1 MSTTP
6 LRAAMV
12 PVTRQM
18 RAYFAPVNRTTETP
32 TIFDP
37 GLAGVFPLNSPP
49 APWVDLGWIENFARW
64 YDTPT
69 DAVRSGV
76 KSLPT
81 AQFRGALEAK
91 VELDFL
97 QWGKLQM
104 ALAGGSES
112 MNVLAPLSGSNTPAP
127 SGGTPAPAAAVLAG
141 STANTL
147 VFGTGVANAFAAGS
161 LLAVDVDY
169 AEQTGYVGS
178 GIAAAYVTSAAAVN
192 NDPNYVRRVTFNV
205 GRVAE
210 VTAATVVLSQ
220 PLLGG
225 VPAAGASAQVV
236 VAFVDREGGSF
247 FQEWSALF
255 VAEEES
261 GGRVCF
267 YYPRLSPNPG
277 AGSSGL
283 RWDTAPSVRVQGPEV
298 SSRTSSTQGGQL
310 SGAAKSA
317 ASTGKF
323 SREEF
328 AGIARPMS
336 AVSLRASFLALP
348 FTDTNDGQTVLC
360 YRSYFPAGMAAVY

>member
-12 PVTRQM
+12 PVSRQM
-18 RAYFAPVNRTTETP
+18 RAYFAPVNRTNETA

-37 GLAGVFPLNSPP
+37 GQSGMFALATPP
-49 APWVDLGWIENFARW
+49 APWLDLGWVENFERS

-69 DAVRSGV
+69 DAVRSGAR
-76 KSLPT
+76 T
-81 AQFRGALEAK
+81 MATTQFRGPLEAR
-91 VELDFL
+91 VEFDFV

-104 ALAGGSES
+104 ALACGSEH
-112 MNVLAPLSGSNTPAP
+112 MNVLAPAAGSASPAP
-127 SGGTPAPAAAVLAG
+127 SGGTPAAAVALQAG
-141 STANTL
+141 STASQL
-147 VFGTGVANAFAAGS
+147 ILGAGAVSGFPVGS
-161 LLAVDVDY
+161 LVAVDVDY
-169 AEQTGYVGS
+169 QQQTGYVGS

-192 NDPNYVRRVTFNV
+192 NDANYVRRVTFNV

-210 VTAATVVLSQ
+210 ATSTAVLLAQ

-225 VPAAGASAQVV
+225 APAAGASVQVV

-277 AGSSGL
+277 AGSAGMQWSASGTQGTSAGKSDSGL
-283 RWDTAPSVRVQGPEV
+283 GATKDVKNPSGNFRRED
-298 SSRTSSTQGGQL
+298 L
-310 SGAAKSA
+310 GAIVGTLGA
-317 ASTGKF
+317 
-323 SREEF
+323 
-328 AGIARPMS
+328 IA
-336 AVSLRASFLALP
+336 LRASFVALP
-348 FTDTNDGQTVLC
+348 YTDPNDGQTVLC